1 MTSGLDRALGHAK
14 QRGRLGDRVPPIEEG
29 NDDIAMMRRQPV
41 DGQVASDG
49 EESGSGRPLAF
60 RHERRWVAPC
70 ANRVS

>member
-49 EESGSGRPLAF
+49 EESGSGDRSPSGTSAAGW
-60 RHERRWVAPC
+60 RHARTM
-70 ANRVS
+70 VS